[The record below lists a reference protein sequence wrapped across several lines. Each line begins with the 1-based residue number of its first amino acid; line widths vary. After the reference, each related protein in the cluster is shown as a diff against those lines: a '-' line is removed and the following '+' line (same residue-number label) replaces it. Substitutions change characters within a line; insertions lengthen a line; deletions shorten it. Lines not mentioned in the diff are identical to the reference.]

1 MIGSYYVSA
10 IGTAHLEKA
19 DGVCQDYSAVK
30 HISDRLV
37 VAAIADGLGSAAQS
51 DVGAKLAVESV
62 IEYISQRINSV
73 PLNQYPELIK
83 QAYIYAYNE
92 TLSKAKENG
101 IDARDYNTTL
111 TAVIYCGTELYYGQC
126 GDGGI
131 IALTAQGDYVR
142 VTSAEKGESF
152 NETHPLLNGEQYWS
166 FDRFQ
171 GQVCAFL
178 MMTDGIFDLV
188 CSPLLNEQ
196 PCPIF
201 VAFARKFIDRNI
213 LAANNA
219 EDFEKLQS
227 RISAFI
233 ASEKFSKDYGV
244 TDDKTIV
251 GVINTGIMPA
261 LKDEKYYE
269 APDWEALH
277 RNMAQKIYNPPRK
290 PRVEPVEPVIVQE
303 NAVTDYKTL
312 FEEQEQKNAELENM
326 VTQLKNAAAHERARI
341 QDKDKRLLVYG
352 VIILAE
358 LVVIIILGLL
368 FIFKSGSK
376 DTDDSVSKMPVV
388 SSVTQKTTNTQK
400 TTKPTG
406 NDSKAETTTT
416 TTTKQAT
423 TTTTTTSDTT
433 TGNDPNNDP
442 NNNPNNDPNN
452 DPNNNLNN
460 NPNNDPNNNPNN
472 DPNNN
477 LNNDPNNNLN
487 NNPNND
493 LNNDPNND
501 LNNDPNHYV
510 VHKTFN

>member
-62 IEYISQRINSV
+62 LEHISQRINSV

-261 LKDEKYYE
+261 LKNDEYY
-269 APDWEALH
+269 AKPDWEALH
-277 RNMAQKIYNPPRK
+277 KNMKQRIYPQPEPQPAPLICREIDAKI
-290 PRVEPVEPVIVQE
+290 
-303 NAVTDYKTL
+303 DYKTL

-376 DTDDSVSKMPVV
+376 DTDDSGSKMPVV
-388 SSVTQKTTNTQK
+388 SSVTQKTT
-400 TTKPTG
+400 KPTE

-423 TTTTTTSDTT
+423 TEATSETTTETTSETT
-433 TGNDPNNDP
+433 LETTSETTSETTEQTTSSSY
-442 NNNPNNDPNN
+442 NNNYNYNF
-452 DPNNNLNN
+452 NNNYNYN
-460 NPNNDPNNNPNN
+460 
-472 DPNNN
+472 
-477 LNNDPNNNLN
+477 
-487 NNPNND
+487 
-493 LNNDPNND
+493 
-501 LNNDPNHYV
+501 
-510 VHKTFN
+510 